1 MSNTLTSSPAADVLA
16 RLYTNAERSHREHQ
30 ERLAAVPPE
39 QRPQTTN
46 SREFF
51 AAAKDLY
58 MAVRPDTSRLLYILT
73 RTRRART
80 IVEFGTSF
88 GVSTLCLAAGLRDN
102 GGGRVIGTEY
112 EPTKAA
118 AARASLAEAGLVDL
132 VEIREGDALE
142 TLAGDLPDQVDILF
156 LDGAK
161 EMYLDV
167 VKLVEPNLS
176 PGALLVVDNSN
187 RSPELLAYLRD
198 SEDYLPTAVADDVT
212 VALRTTP

>member
-1 MSNTLTSSPAADVLA
+1 MTNTLTSSPAADVLS
-16 RLYTNAERSHREHQ
+16 RLYENAERSHREF
-30 ERLAAVPPE
+30 AARMADVPPA
-39 QRPQTTN
+39 QRYGGGD

-73 RTRRART
+73 RTRQARA

-118 AARASLAEAGLVDL
+118 AARAHLAEAGLADL
-132 VEIREGDALE
+132 VEIREGDACD
-142 TLAGDLPDQVDILF
+142 TLARDLPAGVDILF

-161 EMYLDV
+161 EMYLDI

-176 PGALLVVDNSN
+176 PEALIVVDNSD
-187 RSPELLAYLRD
+187 RSPELLDYLRTCGA
-198 SEDYLPTAVADDVT
+198 YLPTAVADGVT
-212 VALRTTP
+212 VALRTT

>member
-1 MSNTLTSSPAADVLA
+1 MATTLTSSPAAEVLA
-16 RLYTNAERSHREHQ
+16 QLYANAERSHQ
-30 ERLAAVPPE
+30 EFRARMDSLPPTE
-39 QRPQTTN
+39 RPEGG

-58 MAVRPDTSRLLYILT
+58 MAVRPDTSKLLYILT

-112 EPTKAA
+112 EPTKAE
-118 AARASLAEAGLVDL
+118 AARATLQSAGLGDL
-132 VEIREGDALE
+132 VEIRDGDARE
-142 TLAGDLPDQVDILF
+142 TLARDLPEEIDILF

-161 EMYLDV
+161 EMYVEILE
-167 VKLVEPNLS
+167 LVEPNLS
-176 PGALLVVDNSN
+176 PGALIIVDNSD
-187 RSPELLAYLRD
+187 RSPELLEVLRNSD
-198 SEDYLPTAVADDVT
+198 DYLPTAVADNVT
-212 VALRTTP
+212 VALRTA

>member
-1 MSNTLTSSPAADVLA
+1 MTNTFTSSPAADVLA
-16 RLYTNAERSHREHQ
+16 RLYESAERSHREYA
-30 ERLAAVPPE
+30 ERMETLSPE
-39 QRPQTTN
+39 QRPDFSS

-73 RTRRART
+73 RTSRARA

-102 GGGRVIGTEY
+102 GGGRVIGSEY

-118 AARASLAEAGLVDL
+118 AARASLAEAGLGDL
-132 VEIREGDALE
+132 VEIRDGDARE
-142 TLAGDLPDQVDILF
+142 TLARDLPDQVDILF

-161 EMYLDV
+161 EMYLEI

-176 PGALLVVDNSN
+176 PTALIVVDNSD
-187 RSPELLAYLRD
+187 RSPELLDYLRT
-198 SEDYLPTAVADDVT
+198 SGDYLPTAAADGVT
-212 VALRTTP
+212 VAVRTV

>member
-1 MSNTLTSSPAADVLA
+1 MTNTFTSSPAADVLA
-16 RLYTNAERSHREHQ
+16 RLYENAERSHREFS
-30 ERLAAVPPE
+30 ERMDATAPE
-39 QRPQTTN
+39 QRPDVNN

-73 RTRRART
+73 RTSRARA

-102 GGGRVIGTEY
+102 GGGRVIGSEY

-118 AARASLAEAGLVDL
+118 AARASLAEAGLGDL
-132 VEIREGDALE
+132 VEIRDGDARE
-142 TLAGDLPDQVDILF
+142 TLARDLPDQVDILF

-161 EMYLDV
+161 EMYLEI

-176 PGALLVVDNSN
+176 PTALIVVDNSD
-187 RSPELLAYLRD
+187 RSPELLDYLRTSD
-198 SEDYLPTAVADDVT
+198 DYLPTAAADGVT
-212 VALRTTP
+212 VAVRTV